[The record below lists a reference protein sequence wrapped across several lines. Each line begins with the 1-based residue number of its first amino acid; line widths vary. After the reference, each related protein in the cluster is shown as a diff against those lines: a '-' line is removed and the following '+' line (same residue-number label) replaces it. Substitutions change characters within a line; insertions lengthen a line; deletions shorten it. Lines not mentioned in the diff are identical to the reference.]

1 MLAVGTPSNRH
12 AWQVRAERLRVEGV
26 FTRLA
31 AVMSVADVE
40 ACWGRWVQAVAAG
53 RLEAKVED
61 EEAGRLAAEE
71 RWKAAEEARQDL
83 QVP

>member
-1 MLAVGTPSNRH
+1 VLAVGTPSNRH

-53 RLEAKVED
+53 KVED